1 MWRKVPLASESN
13 CDHDYYDY
21 DYYGYCGYHD
31 YHYCHYYDSK
41 CLLVWFQIPLPASHG
56 VCSCLVP
63 CLHPSYSS
71 VNADLGWVQKSP
83 SDIIHK
89 PCMYAFR
96 RPSNTVCVVL
106 SEIDQLQHTG
116 SAHAWLLVPSI
127 VFDCERQSR
136 LSPKIPRDVVYK
148 PCMYAFRRPSDTV
161 CVVPSEIDQLQH
173 TGLYCLMLLA
183 PLNAHDRPGTSS
195 FWSGFTMSFLWR
207 QFFHMSLLDGTA

>member
-1 MWRKVPLASESN
+1 MCCTNCTEWLHWLCWSIWLHWIYRLYSLIWLSRALALTGWRHINP
-13 CDHDYYDY
+13 
-21 DYYGYCGYHD
+21 
-31 YHYCHYYDSK
+31 
-41 CLLVWFQIPLPASHG
+41 PAQKEFTRFRLS
-56 VCSCLVP
+56 P
-63 CLHPSYSS
+63 
-71 VNADLGWVQKSP
+71 KSP
-83 SDIIHK
+83 RDVVFK

-116 SAHAWLLVPSI
+116 SARAWSLVPSI
-127 VFDCERQSR
+127 VFDCELRSR

-148 PCMYAFRRPSDTV
+148 PCLYALRRPSDTV

>member
-1 MWRKVPLASESN
+1 MFVGGDLQWTSHIGPLGWVTDKKQGPMSVQYRVCSPFG
-13 CDHDYYDY
+13 DWP
-21 DYYGYCGYHD
+21 
-31 YHYCHYYDSK
+31 
-41 CLLVWFQIPLPASHG
+41 VTTHG

-116 SAHAWLLVPSI
+116 SAHAWSLVPSI
-127 VFDCERQSR
+127 VFDCERRSR

-148 PCMYAFRRPSDTV
+148 PCLYAFRRPSDTV